1 MAIPRTSSE
10 DSFLS
15 EPPEGRDNEAVAL
28 PVHLSLGMKDEVKV
42 SMNREQRIQLSMRK
56 VREGLSS
63 SY

>member
-1 MAIPRTSSE
+1 
-10 DSFLS
+10 LS
-15 EPPEGRDNEAVAL
+15 EPPEGWDNEAVAL